1 MRYFPIKR
9 FNRGLIFKL
18 GGGLLLLLIIKL
30 MMIGVGI
37 YSAGHLSGD
46 ARAINW
52 AGSER
57 MRSYKMALLINKW
70 LDADK
75 EDRAVLQQKINEEIA
90 RFDDILKYLREGER
104 GRGQNRYE
112 ESDTFLFFMNFNPL
126 FKKFLNLPGIYEP
139 ELKIHVEKVH
149 QMWKKEI
156 KPLILGILN
165 PHSIVPPADNYKK
178 FDHLLNSFVDEVD
191 LLVALLE
198 DSSNRKVKLFKRLQY
213 VFLILTLIVTLMALY
228 VIFLV
233 TKKSV
238 HGLMEGIRAMTA
250 SDFSKRVSIIS
261 KDEMGE
267 LAVGF
272 NFMAEK
278 LEELY
283 GNLEGKVKEKTVAL
297 EQRNRELS
305 ILYDMVASLNKSL
318 PIDELL
324 DIFLTKL
331 KDYLGIH
338 SSAIRLVDEDGSVR
352 LAASIGLDDGFKSN
366 IAFGEC
372 LCGTLVQDEPR
383 LPWELK
389 VVPKEMRFMD
399 CKDCSYRTVVEIPIN
414 YRGKL
419 LGLVN
424 LFQNEI
430 REFSDQEKLLAESLN
445 NHLGAAIEY
454 YNLDV
459 KTRKLAIIEE
469 RNMLASELHD
479 SIAQA
484 LAYLKIQGSLLEGSI
499 KARDYEQAL
508 EDLAQI
514 RKGIEK
520 SNADVRELLVHFRTK
535 IDSEGIESTIKK
547 FLSRF
552 RRETGIKTV
561 FRADSDIPPL
571 SPGAEVHLFH
581 IVQEALT
588 NARKYSEATEVKV
601 TVRGNGN
608 FGVTVEDNGK
618 GFCFEEVK
626 LRGPSHVGIDI
637 MKERAI
643 RLGGELS
650 VESKI
655 GNGTCVS
662 LKMC

>member
-1 MRYFPIKR
+1 MKFFPKKL
-9 FNRGLIFKL
+9 FHRGLIFKL

-37 YSAGHLSGD
+37 YSAEHLSGD
-46 ARAINW
+46 ATAINW

-70 LDADK
+70 FGADK
-75 EDRAVLQQKINEEIA
+75 DGRKILEKKIKQEIE
-90 RFDDILKYLREGER
+90 RFDDIIKYLREGEQ
-104 GRGQNRYE
+104 GKGKNRYE
-112 ESDTFLFFMNFNPL
+112 EPEILLFFMDRSPL
-126 FKKFLNLPGIYEP
+126 FKKFFNLPGIYEP

-149 QMWKKEI
+149 RMWKKEI
-156 KPLILGILN
+156 RPLIVGILDPGTIYISAEN
-165 PHSIVPPADNYKK
+165 YSEFDN
-178 FDHLLNSFVDEVD
+178 LLNNFVDEVD

-198 DSSNRKVKLFKRLQY
+198 DSSNRKVTLFKRLQY

-250 SDFSKRVSIIS
+250 GDFSKRVSIVS
-261 KDEMGE
+261 RDEMGE
-267 LAVGF
+267 LAEGF

-305 ILYDMVASLNKSL
+305 ILYNMVASLNKSL

-324 DIFLTKL
+324 DIFLIKL

-338 SSAIRLVDEDGSVR
+338 SSAIRLVDEDGSLR

-372 LCGTLVQDEPR
+372 LCGTLAQDEPCI
-383 LPWELK
+383 PWELK
-389 VVPKEMRFMD
+389 VVPKEMRFKD
-399 CKDCSYRTVVEIPIN
+399 CKDCNYRTVVEIPIN
-414 YRGKL
+414 YKDKM

-424 LFQNEI
+424 FFQNEV
-430 REFSDQEKLLAESLN
+430 REFSEQEKLLVESLN

-454 YNLDV
+454 YNLDI

-499 KARDYEQAL
+499 KSGNHNQAL
-508 EDLAQI
+508 EDLEQV

-520 SNADVRELLVHFRTK
+520 SNTDVRELLVHFRTK
-535 IDSEGIESTIKK
+535 IDSEGIEATIKK
-547 FLSRF
+547 FLARF
-552 RRETGIKTV
+552 RRETGIRTV
-561 FRADSDIPPL
+561 YKADSDIPSL

-618 GFCFEEVK
+618 GFCVEKVK
-626 LRGPSHVGIDI
+626 EQGPSHVGIDI

-650 VESKI
+650 IESKI
-655 GNGTCVS
+655 GNGTRVN
-662 LKMC
+662 LTMA